1 MIRNPMKDSLDN
13 AIAQR
18 TRKPEKKTMTEEELF
33 KLLDEEHHGLVRG
46 WMDRGDGV
54 AVYRNQAMDSANLGH
69 RQFVS
74 YGSAKAQLEM
84 EEPPQRLPD
93 LGSKINWAYQ
103 LEAAIQRTGGEE

>member
-1 MIRNPMKDSLDN
+1 MIRNPMKDALDN
-13 AIAQR
+13 TIAQI
-18 TRKPEKKTMTEEELF
+18 TRKPEKKTMTEEALF
-33 KLLDEEHHGLVRG
+33 KLLDEERHSLVRS

-54 AVYRNQAMDSANLGH
+54 AIYRNQAMDSSNLGH

-93 LGSKINWAYQ
+93 IGSKFNWAYQ
-103 LEAAIQRTGGEE
+103 LEATVRRTGGEK